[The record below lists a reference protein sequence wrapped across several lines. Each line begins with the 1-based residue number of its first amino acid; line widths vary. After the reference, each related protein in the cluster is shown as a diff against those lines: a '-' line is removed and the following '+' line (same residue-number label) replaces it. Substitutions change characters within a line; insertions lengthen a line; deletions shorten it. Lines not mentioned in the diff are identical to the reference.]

1 MEPLEVETA
10 SPQIPRLY
18 LKLVSAGFSFFV
30 AGINDG
36 SLGPLIPYI
45 RQAYH
50 IDTNLVAVVYGTT
63 FCGWLVAALSNS
75 HLCQYLDLGV
85 LLALGAVL
93 QVLAHALRTWLPPF
107 PLFAVTF
114 FFASLG
120 QAYQDTHANTF
131 VASVKAAHRWLGFIH
146 AMYMA
151 GCLVGPFVST
161 AVASAG
167 MHSRWNLFYAA
178 PLGLGV
184 INLVLVIGAFHDSL
198 RLTQQF
204 GQSPPESRQ
213 KGLQEMK
220 QTLCTP
226 SVWLLS
232 LYFFFFLGAA
242 ITAGGWIV
250 EYLVDVRDGDLKDMG
265 YVPAGFYGG
274 GFLGRLLLA
283 EPTYR
288 WGERRMIF
296 LYVVLCVGLQ
306 LMFWLVPNIITEAV
320 AISLFGFFSGPFFAT
335 GISVASKV
343 FSAEIRSSA
352 LALVFVLGQVGGSI
366 FPAVTGILAAHA
378 GVKVLQP
385 ILVGLLGA
393 TGVSWLMVPRILRC
407 VGPPRLYDQLF
418 FHRTA
423 RKDDIAKPQ
432 SDFVLGYVAA
442 NSSKLLGY
450 RAPNGRSVLH
460 YIAAAGN
467 EALLAVSQKEGTDIS
482 VRCDKGE
489 AALHVALEK
498 GQDATAVQLLEAL
511 HTLRAW

>member
-93 QVLAHALRTWLPPF
+93 QVLAHALRTGFLRF
-107 PLFAVTF
+107 H
-114 FFASLG
+114 
-120 QAYQDTHANTF
+120 YTHANTF

-250 EYLVDVRDGDLKDMG
+250 EYLVDVRDRDLKDMG

-467 EALLAVSQKEGTDIS
+467 EALLAVSQKEGADIS

-489 AALHVALEK
+489 AALHVALET

-511 HTLRAW
+511 FTLRAW